1 MTGDALDLD
10 LDPADPQQA
19 AACRRLWAAVALVA
33 IADAEADPLGPA
45 GHYIG
50 TADFRAVLDLTD
62 LDADAAVAR
71 IERMRRDR
79 LEAARQRQEAE
90 LTEGRRK
97 HPPAKRTK
105 ERHDV

>member
-19 AACRRLWAAVALVA
+19 AACRRLWAAVALLA

-45 GHYIG
+45 GHYILG
-50 TADFRAVLDLTD
+50 PDFRAVLDLTD

-71 IERMRRDR
+71 IDRMRRDR

-90 LTEGRRK
+90 LTASRK
-97 HPPAKRTK
+97 TINRAKRTK
-105 ERHDV
+105 GTAR

>member
-1 MTGDALDLD
+1 MTADT

-45 GHYIG
+45 GGYIAS
-50 TADFRAVLDLTD
+50 TDFRAVLSLAD
-62 LDADAAVAR
+62 LDADAAVQR
-71 IERMRRDR
+71 IERMRRAR

-90 LTEGRRK
+90 LTKGRDHQPR
-97 HPPAKRTK
+97 AKRASKGTT
-105 ERHDV
+105 R